1 MFKES
6 SENSMKNASPTAIQ
20 VQFMKEFQRMPD
32 GKQCDSLAGDGV
44 QTQLKGAKAQRLR
57 DLWATGWLLRAFIRT
72 YACM

>member
-1 MFKES
+1 
-6 SENSMKNASPTAIQ
+6 
-20 VQFMKEFQRMPD
+20 MPD